1 MKETALDVLKKVRLI
16 LETPESVDIVEHSK
30 DIMSKIKH
38 IASFHSVVRRKLK
51 SLKSDECRRDN
62 QWWMDLKDLID
73 ILN

>member
-1 MKETALDVLKKVRLI
+1 MKETALDVLRKVRLI
-16 LETPESVDIVEHSK
+16 LETPESADIIEHSK

-38 IASFHSVVRRKLK
+38 IASFHSIIRRKLK
-51 SLKSDECRRDN
+51 SLKSDDRRDN